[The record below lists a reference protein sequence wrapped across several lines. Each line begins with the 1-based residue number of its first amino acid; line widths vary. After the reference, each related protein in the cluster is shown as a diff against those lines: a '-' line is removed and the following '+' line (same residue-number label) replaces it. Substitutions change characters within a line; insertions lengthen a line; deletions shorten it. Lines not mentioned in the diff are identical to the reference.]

1 MEEPG
6 ARRRSTLIL
15 GIGLLCFWVVA
26 GSLGFSWIEG
36 WTLVDSTYMAVI
48 TISTVG
54 FTEVHPLSAAGK
66 IFASL
71 LIVAGLGT
79 AVYTLTILGQT
90 LLEGELAEVLGR
102 RRMKSD
108 LGKLEGHYIV
118 CGNGRVGSTVSSYLD
133 RRKLPFCV
141 IEIDPEA
148 EPDLRDLRFR
158 YVIGD
163 ATEDENLTLAGVS
176 KSKAVFALLPS
187 DADNLYLTLSAKG
200 LNPSVV
206 VVARASGKAA
216 ETKLERAGADHVVSP
231 YELVGMRLLQ
241 KVLSPTLME
250 FLDLVIHREHLQL
263 VMEEFRVSSDSAVA
277 GRSIEASRIGSR
289 FGLIVVA
296 IKRPQAPVVFNPDA
310 GEKVEAGDVL
320 VVLGPEDR
328 VRELDR
334 AKRA

>member
-1 MEEPG
+1 ME
-6 ARRRSTLIL
+6 RRRSTLIL
-15 GIGLLCFWVVA
+15 GIGLLCFWVVV

-36 WTLVDSTYMAVI
+36 WSLVDSSYMAVI

-54 FTEVHPLSAAGK
+54 YGEVQPLSATGK

-90 LLEGELAEVLGR
+90 LLEGELARVLGR
-102 RRMKSD
+102 RRMKND

-118 CGNGRVGSTVSSYLD
+118 CGNGRVGSTVSSYLV
-133 RRKLPFCV
+133 RRDLPFCV
-141 IEIDPEA
+141 IEIDPGA
-148 EPDLRDLRFR
+148 EEDLRQLRYR

-163 ATEDENLTLAGVS
+163 ATDDKNLTLAGLAHA
-176 KSKAVFALLPS
+176 KAVFALLPT
-187 DADNLYLTLSAKG
+187 DPDNLYLTLSAKG

-216 ETKLERAGADHVVSP
+216 ESKLAKAGADHVVSP
-231 YELVGMRLLQ
+231 YELVGLRLLQ

-250 FLDLVIHREHLQL
+250 FMDLVIHREHLKL
-263 VMEEFRVSSDSAVA
+263 IMEEFRVTSDSPMA
-277 GRSIEASRIGSR
+277 GSSIEEARIRSRY
-289 FGLIVVA
+289 GLIVVA
-296 IKRPQAPVVFNPDA
+296 IKRPDGPMLFNPDV
-310 GEKVEAGDVL
+310 GEKMEPGDVL
-320 VVLGPEDR
+320 VLLGPENQVSD
-328 VRELDR
+328 LAQ